1 MDAIEDQETP
11 IGPADPA
18 HYHGA
23 MATLKQTATGVVRPL
38 PARLVVGRSRS
49 CGWTVDDRHIS
60 GEHATLAW
68 SGSEWVVRDLGSR
81 NGTFVDGERLE
92 PGQARTVK
100 AGMKL
105 GFGRSEPEAAFEL
118 LDDGAPAALAEAPDG
133 TLVLATDGLLALPDA
148 ESPTVVVFADSRG
161 GWVVE
166 EGDESR
172 AVSDGETLLVNGAPW
187 TIRLPAS
194 LEGTATVDAGPT
206 IDTVKL
212 RFAVSMDE
220 EHVEIA
226 VLHRGKEIALEARE
240 HGYILLTL
248 ARARQEDAEL
258 PLAEQGWI
266 DRDRLLKML
275 GLDTNALNVG
285 IYRARGQISA
295 AGIDGAAGVVQVRR
309 GQRRFGLE
317 PDRFEV
323 TSL

>member
-1 MDAIEDQETP
+1 
-11 IGPADPA
+11 
-18 HYHGA
+18 
-23 MATLKQTATGVVRPL
+23 MATLKQMATGVVRPL
-38 PARLVVGRSRS
+38 PARLVVGRSSS

-68 SGSEWVVRDLGSR
+68 TGSGWVIRDLGSR

-92 PGQARTVK
+92 PGEPRPLATG
-100 AGMKL
+100 AKL
-105 GFGRSEPEAAFEL
+105 GFGRADPDAAFEL
-118 LDDGAPAALAEAPDG
+118 VDDGAPAALAEAPDG
-133 TLVLATDGLLALPDA
+133 ALVMATDGLLALPDA
-148 ESPTVVVFADSRG
+148 ASPTAVVFADSRG

-166 EGDESR
+166 AEDESR
-172 AVSDGETLLVNGAPW
+172 AITDGETLLVDGQPW
-187 TIRLPAS
+187 VVRLPAS

-206 IDTVKL
+206 IDTVRL

-220 EHVEIA
+220 EHVEITI
-226 VLHRGKEIALEARE
+226 LHRGRETPLEARE

-248 ARARQEDAEL
+248 ARARQADAEL
-258 PLAEQGWI
+258 ALAEQGWI

-285 IYRARGQISA
+285 IYRARGQLSA